1 MTIRYEALAAIARN
15 PCAPLD
21 ELAPMIKPENQK
33 AARQAIIDL
42 KKAGLAM
49 MLRDDVTGQPG
60 YTLTKEG
67 KARLAD
73 GPASKRGSN
82 MIKGAHCGSRK
93 KPQPAVGNNTGS
105 DASVPHDAEGAAVQ
119 QPQPEQPAEPP
130 TAAPAAADDTAL
142 DDEPMPPPDPAL
154 LASANR
160 MLSERLAG
168 VAHALR
174 GSGLEGLNNVADGED
189 LQKHVAAL
197 TGAYQMALAHLD
209 NERALT
215 DKLKQLL
222 ASKTHEC
229 EGIRAELEAL
239 QREAMRGATC
249 LSGADRYTAAG
260 YIVTAS
266 KRKPRRIMNPEK
278 AVAAAKST
286 IKAGAQRADVF
297 ALVPVG
303 RAVRGAEW
311 RKV

>member
-1 MTIRYEALAAIARN
+1 MTIRHEALAAIARN
-15 PCAPLD
+15 PGAPLD
-21 ELAPMIKPENQK
+21 ELAPMIKTENPK

-42 KKAGLAM
+42 KKAGLATVA
-49 MLRDDVTGQPG
+49 RDDVTGQPG

-73 GPASKRGSN
+73 GPASKQGSN
-82 MIKGAHCGSRK
+82 MIKGAHFGARK
-93 KPQPAVGNNTGS
+93 EPQPAVGNNTGS
-105 DASVPHDAEGAAVQ
+105 GASVPHDTEGAAVQ

-130 TAAPAAADDTAL
+130 TAEPAAADDTITKLDEAL
-142 DDEPMPPPDPAL
+142 REANNE
-154 LASANR
+154 LAFVR
-160 MLSERLAG
+160 EYLSEIIGGEIDPNDMSESEIARTAAG
-168 VAHALR
+168 EFTQVCEEIVAQA
-174 GSGLEGLNNVADGED
+174 
-189 LQKHVAAL
+189 QIIAAQRDAI
-197 TGAYQMALAHLD
+197 TQRNAELD

-215 DKLKQLL
+215 DKLKHLL

-229 EGIRAELEAL
+229 D
-239 QREAMRGATC
+239 AMRGATC

-297 ALVPVG
+297 ALVPIG

-311 RKV
+311 RKA